1 MDKTESGTAEAA
13 PLLSLKEEGT
23 IPHFN
28 RNDRHRPQKRID
40 PINENIRY
48 PEVQVIGPDGK
59 NLGVMSSRRANEIAM
74 GYDLDLFCVAPNAN
88 PPVCKILNYGK
99 YRFEQDK
106 AEKENRKKS
115 KAQEL
120 KEIQLHISIGEHDLQ
135 TKAKKGREFL
145 LGGDKI
151 NIRVILKGREMAHKE
166 IGEELMVR
174 FAGALTQ
181 GENPLELTYVKQPSW
196 DGKCY
201 SAIVVSKK

>member
-1 MDKTESGTAEAA
+1 
-13 PLLSLKEEGT
+13 
-23 IPHFN
+23 
-28 RNDRHRPQKRID
+28 
-40 PINENIRY
+40 
-48 PEVQVIGPDGK
+48 
-59 NLGVMSSRRANEIAM
+59 MSSRRANEIAM
-74 GYDLDLFCVAPNAN
+74 SYDLDLFCVAPNAN

-145 LGGDKI
+145 QGGDKI

-174 FAGALTQ
+174 FASALTL
-181 GENPLELTYVKQPSW
+181 GEAPLELIYVKQPAW

-201 SAIVVSKK
+201 SAIVVSKR

>member
-1 MDKTESGTAEAA
+1 
-13 PLLSLKEEGT
+13 
-23 IPHFN
+23 
-28 RNDRHRPQKRID
+28 
-40 PINENIRY
+40 
-48 PEVQVIGPDGK
+48 
-59 NLGVMSSRRANEIAM
+59 MSSRRANEIAM
-74 GYDLDLFCVAPNAN
+74 SYDLDLFCVAPNAN

-145 LGGDKI
+145 QGGDKI

-174 FAGALTQ
+174 FANALTS
-181 GENPLELTYVKQPSW
+181 GEAPLELTYVKQPSW

-201 SAIVVSKK
+201 SAIVVSKR